1 MHLTEV
7 YIASLCCEYEYIP
20 KKHEKNISSHMRD
33 RDGQSQRRPG
43 DVRWRTPF
51 SDELTCDFGEIEG
64 LVESRPP
71 LRAERKTDNY
81 AGK

>member
-1 MHLTEV
+1 MSQKFTLPLLRIH
-7 YIASLCCEYEYIP
+7 SKP
-20 KKHEKNISSHMRD
+20 KKHKNIISSHMRD